1 MGVVDDIS
9 IPPVLDPVVHAEN
22 FHLPVRCGADDPVQT
37 GVDDHLLAD
46 EAGERIY
53 RLEFAGSTAVNVH
66 VSTQEAD
73 SGTGR
78 VNDRVLLSVDA
89 PAEFIPLA
97 VRNVQL
103 VPEAGAV
110 LEAVL
115 GFPRRSHISCGNDLV
130 VADDDRSY
138 GAAETGA
145 APGDFF
151 GNAQIILIL

>member
-1 MGVVDDIS
+1 MAVVYDVS
-9 IPPVLDPVVHAEN
+9 FTPVLDPVAHAEN
-22 FHLPVRCGADDPVQT
+22 FHFPVRCRTDDPVQT
-37 GVDDHLLAD
+37 GVDNHLLAD

-53 RLEFAGSTAVNVH
+53 RLEFAGSAAVDVH
-66 VSTQEAD
+66 ISTQKAD

-78 VNDRVLLSVDA
+78 IDDRVLLSVDA

-97 VRNVQL
+97 VRDVQL
-103 VPEAGAV
+103 IPEAGAM

-115 GFPRRSHISCGNDLV
+115 GFPRRSHVSCGNDLV

-138 GAAETGA
+138 RAAETGA